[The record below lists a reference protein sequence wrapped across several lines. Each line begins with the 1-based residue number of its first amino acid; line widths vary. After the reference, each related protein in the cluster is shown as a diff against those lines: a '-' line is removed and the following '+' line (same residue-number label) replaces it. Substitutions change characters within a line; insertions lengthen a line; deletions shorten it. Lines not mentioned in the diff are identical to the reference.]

1 MYDNLY
7 LHGFEDS
14 EAGSA
19 DSYTSRPSDSDV
31 SLEEEKEG
39 GRQEKEQQATVQL
52 ERAKSKAVAFAV
64 RTNVSYC
71 GALDEDV
78 PVAGTAVS
86 FDAKDFL
93 HIKEKH
99 NNDWWIGRL
108 VKEGCDIGFIPSP
121 LKLENIRLQQEQKR
135 GRFPGSKSS
144 GNSSSSLGDMVSG
157 TFKPN
162 PNSAGKQKQ
171 KVAEHVP
178 PYDVVPSM
186 RPVVLVGP
194 SLKGYEVTD
203 MMQKALFDFLKHRF
217 DGRISI
223 TRVTADISLAKRSVL
238 NNPSKRAIIER
249 SNTRSNL
256 GKSRGTVS
264 LNDAHVLLVSMSILC
279 LTILFLLVD
288 NICFATHYYLFVAEV
303 QSEIERIFE
312 LARSLQLVVLDADTI
327 NHPAQLIK
335 TSLAPI
341 IVHVKVSSPKVLQRL
356 IKSRGKSQSKHLNVQ
371 LVAAEKLAQCPSE
384 MFDII
389 LDENQLEDACEHLA
403 EYLEAYWRATHT
415 SLSTPLNPLLGR
427 NLGST
432 ALSPYPAAIQAQ
444 RNRNSNNTTTEN
456 SAERRSLMPA
466 DENCQNERARKN
478 RNRLSSDTQHS
489 RDHSPLVEEDYQDPY
504 QDSYKP
510 HRTRGSPG
518 GFCQDTRHRV

>member
-1 MYDNLY
+1 SSQNIF
-7 LHGFEDS
+7 LHNI
-14 EAGSA
+14 GSA

-31 SLEEEKEG
+31 SLEEDREAI
-39 GRQEKEQQATVQL
+39 RQEREQQAAIQL
-52 ERAKSKAVAFAV
+52 ERAKSKPVAFAV
-64 RTNVSYC
+64 KTNVSYC

-78 PVAGTAVS
+78 PVPSTAIS

-93 HIKEKH
+93 HIKEKY

-108 VKEGCDIGFIPSP
+108 VKEGCEIGFIPSP
-121 LKLENIRLQQEQKR
+121 LRLENIRIQQEQKR
-135 GRFPGSKSS
+135 GRFHGGKSS
-144 GNSSSSLGDMVSG
+144 GNSSSSLGEMVSG
-157 TFKPN
+157 TFRATPTGMLN
-162 PNSAGKQKQ
+162 LTLSRVSNHLFQT
-171 KVAEHVP
+171 EHIP

-194 SLKGYEVTD
+194 SLKGYEVQISSVTL
-203 MMQKALFDFLKHRF
+203 Q
-217 DGRISI
+217 ISI

-249 SNTRSNL
+249 SNTRS
-256 GKSRGTVS
+256 S
-264 LNDAHVLLVSMSILC
+264 L
-279 LTILFLLVD
+279 
-288 NICFATHYYLFVAEV
+288 AEV

-371 LVAAEKLAQCPSE
+371 LVAADKLAQCPPE
-384 MFDII
+384 MFDVI
-389 LDENQLEDACEHLA
+389 LDENQLEDACEHLG

-415 SLSTPLNPLLGR
+415 TSSTPMTPLLGR

-432 ALSPYPAAIQAQ
+432 ALSPYPTAISGLQSQ
-444 RNRNSNNTTTEN
+444 RMRHSNHSTEN
-456 SAERRSLMPA
+456 SPIERRSLMTS
-466 DENCQNERARKN
+466 DENYHNERARKS
-478 RNRLSSDTQHS
+478 RNRLSSSSQHS
-489 RDHSPLVEEDYQDPY
+489 RDHYPLVEEDYPDSY
-504 QDSYKP
+504 QDTYKP
-510 HRTRGSPG
+510 HRNRGSPG
-518 GFCQDTRHRV
+518 GYSHDSRHRL

>member
-1 MYDNLY
+1 WTECQTLY
-7 LHGFEDS
+7 GLAQSPRPLSHLAHGLSLSRRSPSTVLLSFFPFQ
-14 EAGSA
+14 GSA

-31 SLEEEKEG
+31 SLEEDREAI
-39 GRQEKEQQATVQL
+39 RQEREQQAAIQL
-52 ERAKSKAVAFAV
+52 ERAKSKPVAFAV
-64 RTNVSYC
+64 KTNVSYC

-78 PVAGTAVS
+78 PVPSTAIS

-93 HIKEKH
+93 HIKEKY

-108 VKEGCDIGFIPSP
+108 VKEGCEIGFIPSP
-121 LKLENIRLQQEQKR
+121 LRLENIRIQQEQKR
-135 GRFPGSKSS
+135 GRSFFSPHFVCRKRAADPHT
-144 GNSSSSLGDMVSG
+144 LLCVSNRLFQ
-157 TFKPN
+157 T
-162 PNSAGKQKQ
+162 
-171 KVAEHVP
+171 EHIP

-249 SNTRSNL
+249 SNTRS
-256 GKSRGTVS
+256 S
-264 LNDAHVLLVSMSILC
+264 L
-279 LTILFLLVD
+279 
-288 NICFATHYYLFVAEV
+288 AEV

-371 LVAAEKLAQCPSE
+371 LVAADKLAQCPPE
-384 MFDII
+384 MFDVI
-389 LDENQLEDACEHLA
+389 LDENQLEDACEHLG

-415 SLSTPLNPLLGR
+415 TGSTPMTPLLGR

-432 ALSPYPAAIQAQ
+432 ALSPYPTAISGLQSQ
-444 RNRNSNNTTTEN
+444 RLRHSNHSTEN
-456 SAERRSLMPA
+456 SPVERRSLMTS
-466 DENCQNERARKN
+466 DENYHNERARKS
-478 RNRLSSDTQHS
+478 RNRLSSSSQHS
-489 RDHSPLVEEDYQDPY
+489 RDHYPLVEEDYPDSY
-504 QDSYKP
+504 QDTYKP
-510 HRTRGSPG
+510 HRNRGSPG
-518 GFCQDTRHRV
+518 GYSHDSRHRL